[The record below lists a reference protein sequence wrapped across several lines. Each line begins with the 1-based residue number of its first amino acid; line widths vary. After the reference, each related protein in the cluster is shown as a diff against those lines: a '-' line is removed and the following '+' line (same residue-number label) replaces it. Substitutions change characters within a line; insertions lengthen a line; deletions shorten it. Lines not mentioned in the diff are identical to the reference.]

1 MSRGTGEASQT
12 DPSKPDVRATST
24 QGIARSARRG
34 SLMRS
39 TTKSPTC
46 SSLGGADGIVEVVAQ
61 IGTSVEG
68 VEADAG
74 GGKRRPVHAP
84 KGRLSTR
91 GDCGGG
97 PTYLVGVP
105 QGESNQGAAAAA
117 PSLGISHAADAL
129 EPGER
134 TDEAQAIPWSPGGV
148 VRGPTMSTWNERGGW
163 KRCLATSQ
171 TMDEMHHRAVG
182 FTPPARAPIESAVRP
197 STGRRRRLP
206 DALPAR
212 SVVGWVASPHM
223 PRSPHASHNVTG

>member
-61 IGTSVEG
+61 SGTSVEG

-84 KGRLSTR
+84 KGRQSTR

-97 PTYLVGVP
+97 PTYLVGFLR
-105 QGESNQGAAAAA
+105 GN
-117 PSLGISHAADAL
+117 
-129 EPGER
+129 R
-134 TDEAQAIPWSPGGV
+134 TKA
-148 VRGPTMSTWNERGGW
+148 
-163 KRCLATSQ
+163 
-171 TMDEMHHRAVG
+171 
-182 FTPPARAPIESAVRP
+182 
-197 STGRRRRLP
+197 RRRRPLLWESP
-206 DALPAR
+206 TPPTLWSLGNGLTKPRRSPGHRGVWSEDRRCLRGTKGADGNGVSLLLRRWTKCTTEPWASHRRPGRRSSRRSDPPLVGDAGCRTLCPR
-212 SVVGWVASPHM
+212 VQSSVGWRARTCHGVLTL
-223 PRSPHASHNVTG
+223 RTT